1 MARLIRFVVVALAVL
16 NLGPAL
22 SQDWPTRPVTM
33 VVPFAAGGP
42 ADTVARILAPGL
54 SELLGQQVIIENV
67 GGSGGMTGS
76 ARVAKAAPDGYQFV
90 LGNVGT
96 HAANQTF
103 YKTPLYNAATDF
115 APVMLI
121 AQTPLVLLARKDLPA
136 NNLKEFIAYAK
147 ANQASMQYGSGGAG
161 SASHL
166 ACVLLNAAIGIN
178 VTHVPYR
185 GAAPAMQDLIAGRI
199 DYQCPDTPI
208 AIPQIQSKMV
218 KAIAIL
224 TRDRSP
230 SLPSQASAHEQ
241 GLTNFDASN
250 WFASFFPKGTSAA
263 IVDKLHAATLATIN
277 TLAVQTRMREIGAD
291 LVASE
296 RSSPDYLQK
305 FVEAE
310 LEKWGGPMRV
320 MKAHDLQPSSPL
332 VCFCEV
338 VGRDPFYLVGRHH
351 RPEFQL
357 RELASLR
364 FARVAEVATP
374 WMCLQHDLREQG
386 VDPSRLNRAPDRSM
400 ASNFEALC
408 NGQLDVVQLFEPY
421 PAMALELGAGHILYA

>member
-1 MARLIRFVVVALAVL
+1 MGRLPGFVAVALVASL
-16 NLGPAL
+16 QCIGPAL
-22 SQDWPTRPVTM
+22 SQDWPTRPMTM
-33 VVPFAAGGP
+33 VGPFAAGGP
-42 ADTVARILAPGL
+42 ADTVGRILAPGL

-76 ARVAKAAPDGYQFV
+76 SRVAKAAPDGYQFV

-121 AQTPLVLLARKDLPA
+121 AQTPLVLLARKNLPA
-136 NNLKEFIAYAK
+136 DNLKEFIAYAK
-147 ANQASMQYGSGGAG
+147 VNQASMQYGSGGAG

-263 IVDKLHAATLATIN
+263 IVDKLHAATLAAIN
-277 TLAVQTRMREIGAD
+277 TPAVQTRMREIGAD

-310 LEKWGGPMRV
+310 IEKWAGPI
-320 MKAHDLQPSSPL
+320 KAS
-332 VCFCEV
+332 
-338 VGRDPFYLVGRHH
+338 
-351 RPEFQL
+351 
-357 RELASLR
+357 
-364 FARVAEVATP
+364 
-374 WMCLQHDLREQG
+374 G
-386 VDPSRLNRAPDRSM
+386 VSM
-400 ASNFEALC
+400 
-408 NGQLDVVQLFEPY
+408 D
-421 PAMALELGAGHILYA
+421 

>member
-1 MARLIRFVVVALAVL
+1 MGRLPRVVAVALVTSL
-16 NLGPAL
+16 QCIGPVL

-42 ADTVARILAPGL
+42 ADTVGRILASSL

-250 WFASFFPKGTSAA
+250 WFASFFPKERPRRSSTSFMPPRSRPSTRSQCRRGCGRSAPTWSRASAA
-263 IVDKLHAATLATIN
+263 RPIICKN
-277 TLAVQTRMREIGAD
+277 
-291 LVASE
+291 
-296 RSSPDYLQK
+296 SSRPRLK
-305 FVEAE
+305 N
-310 LEKWGGPMRV
+310 GP
-320 MKAHDLQPSSPL
+320 
-332 VCFCEV
+332 
-338 VGRDPFYLVGRHH
+338 GR
-351 RPEFQL
+351 
-357 RELASLR
+357 
-364 FARVAEVATP
+364 
-374 WMCLQHDLREQG
+374 
-386 VDPSRLNRAPDRSM
+386 SRL
-400 ASNFEALC
+400 
-408 NGQLDVVQLFEPY
+408 
-421 PAMALELGAGHILYA
+421 AGYRWIE